1 MGIGG
6 LFLYNLEDDDIFG
19 NDLNGSSYGVI
30 KRIFVEIKLRGKL
43 GIFSYGFSRN
53 KRIGGSLQFVLLVD
67 LENLEVEK
75 IKKEFEMYRQ
85 VYLYF
90 NLYLQYVFIYIY
102 CR

>member
-1 MGIGG
+1 MKRIFIFKYFEWWFGNGSICLEMGIGG

-53 KRIGGSLQFVLLVD
+53 KRIGGSL
-67 LENLEVEK
+67 
-75 IKKEFEMYRQ
+75 
-85 VYLYF
+85 
-90 NLYLQYVFIYIY
+90 
-102 CR
+102 